1 MDERLEKLEAAV
13 GALQAAVTRQDRR
26 IAALEGGIAETPA
39 VAGDATEAVEPVDPA
54 PEALPDQWPI
64 SAVRGTPAL
73 VGRSLLILAGAF
85 LLRALTEAGT
95 FANGTGVVLGLAYA
109 ASWIIAAAMA
119 ARKGARGSAGFF
131 AVCAALIADPLIFEA
146 STEFGVLSPT
156 GSAVTLTI
164 MTAAGLFIASRWRL
178 QESAWVF
185 VVGAMGTAATLAVVR
200 PPGEAATAV
209 LVALGLAAVWLAG
222 RHGWEFLR
230 WLTAVGADVGVL
242 RLTAMASVPGGPHGV
257 DPPNLPLVVVLQ
269 AALLLGYVGSS
280 CARAVRGRN
289 PVRLFDYLQTAL
301 AWAIGWGGA
310 IQVARASGSGIRGL
324 AVFALLVGFAAY
336 AGAFGVV
343 DRRQGRNRSFLFL
356 SSFGLALVL
365 LGLPSAV
372 GSASPVVWAVLA
384 LIAAAAGSHWD
395 RVTLRA
401 HAAVLLAA
409 AWIASG
415 VAAEAAGDISGR
427 AGFDAAPGAIAIVV
441 AFLTVITTLVVLFAR
456 RLKTSGWVQRLPLT
470 ALLVMSGIVAVAT
483 LVSVA
488 ALVAPDSAL
497 WMGTVALSAL
507 TIVAAV
513 LASRWGIREAGWV
526 VYPLLAL
533 TGLRVALVDLASG
546 RTVVFV
552 IALTAYGAAL
562 IASPKIL
569 RSGRGRVQP
578 IE

>member
-1 MDERLEKLEAAV
+1 MDERLEKLQKAVEALEAAV
-13 GALQAAVTRQDRR
+13 SHQDRR
-26 IAALEGGIAETPA
+26 IAALESVTAEAPTDRA
-39 VAGDATEAVEPVDPA
+39 DVTDTVEPVDPA

-95 FANGTGVVLGLAYA
+95 LANGTGVVLGLAYA
-109 ASWIIAAAMA
+109 ASWIFAAGLA
-119 ARKGARGSAGFF
+119 ARKGARASAGFF

-146 STEFGVLSPT
+146 STEFGVLSST
-156 GSAVTLTI
+156 GSAITLTV

-185 VVGAMGTAATLAVVR
+185 VVGAMVTAATLAVVR

-230 WLTAVGADVGVL
+230 WLTAIGADVGVL
-242 RLTAMASVPGGPHGV
+242 RLTAMATAPGGPHGIEA
-257 DPPNLPLVVVLQ
+257 PHAPLVAVLQ
-269 AALLLGYVGSS
+269 GALLLGYVGSS
-280 CARAVRGRN
+280 FARALRGRH
-289 PVRLFDYLQTAL
+289 PIRVFDYLQTTV

-310 IQVARASGSGIRGL
+310 VQLARANDTGIRGL
-324 AVFALLVGFAAY
+324 AVFSLFVGLAAY

-356 SSFGLALVL
+356 SSLGLALVL
-365 LGLPSAV
+365 LGLPGTI
-372 GSASPVVWAVLA
+372 GSASAVAWAVLA

-401 HAAVLLAA
+401 HAAVLLGA

-415 VAAEAAGDISGR
+415 VAAEAAGDIGGR
-427 AGFDAAPGAIAIVV
+427 AGFDAVPGAGAMIV
-441 AFLTVITTLVVLFAR
+441 ASLTVITTLVVLFAR
-456 RLKTSGWVQRLPLT
+456 KLKTSGWVQRLPLT
-470 ALLVMSGIVAVAT
+470 ALLVMSGIVAAAALVSVAT
-483 LVSVA
+483 LV
-488 ALVAPDSAL
+488 APGSAL

-533 TGLRVALVDLASG
+533 TGLRVLLTDLASG
-546 RTVVFV
+546 RTGVFV
-552 IALTAYGAAL
+552 IALAAYGSAMIL
-562 IASPKIL
+562 SPRLL
-569 RSGRGRVQP
+569 RTHRRRQP
-578 IE
+578 RE

>member
-1 MDERLEKLEAAV
+1 MDERLEKLETAV
-13 GALQAAVTRQDRR
+13 EALEARVARQDRR
-26 IAALEGGIAETPA
+26 IAALEGGITETPT
-39 VAGDATEAVEPVDPA
+39 VAEDVTEAVEPVDPG

-85 LLRALTEAGT
+85 LLRALTEMGT

-109 ASWIIAAAMA
+109 ASLIIAAAMA

-164 MTAAGLFIASRWRL
+164 MTAAGLYVASRWRL

-185 VVGAMGTAATLAVVR
+185 VVGAMVTAATLAVVR

-209 LVALGLAAVWLAG
+209 LVALGLTAVWLAG

-242 RLTAMASVPGGPHGV
+242 RLTAMATVPGGPHGI
-257 DPPNLPLVVVLQ
+257 DPPNVPLVVVLQ
-269 AALLLGYVGSS
+269 AALLFGYVGSS
-280 CARAVRGRN
+280 CVRALRGRN
-289 PVRLFDYLQTAL
+289 PVRLFDYFQTAA
-301 AWAIGWGGA
+301 AWAIGWGGTLQ
-310 IQVARASGSGIRGL
+310 IARTHGSGITGL
-324 AVFALLVGFAAY
+324 SVFALLVGLAAY

-343 DRRQGRNRSFLFL
+343 DRRFGRNRSFVFL
-356 SSFGLALVL
+356 SSLGLVLVL
-365 LGLPSAV
+365 LGLPGTTA
-372 GSASPVVWAVLA
+372 SASPVIWAVLA
-384 LIAAAAGSHWD
+384 LVAAAAGSHWD
-395 RVTLRA
+395 RVTLRS
-401 HAAVLLAA
+401 HGAVLLGA

-415 VAAEAAGDISGR
+415 VAAEAAGDISGQT
-427 AGFDAAPGAIAIVV
+427 GFDAVPGAGAMIV
-441 AFLTVITTLVVLFAR
+441 ALLTVITTLVVLFAR
-456 RLKTSGWVQRLPLT
+456 KLKTSGWVQRLPLT
-470 ALLVMSGIVAVAT
+470 ALLVMSGIVAAAT

-488 ALVAPDSAL
+488 ALVAPGSAL

-507 TIVAAV
+507 TIAAAV

-533 TGLRVALVDLASG
+533 TGLRVVLTDLASG

-552 IALTAYGAAL
+552 IALAAYGAAL
-562 IASPKIL
+562 IVSPKIL
-569 RSGRGRVQP
+569 RSGRRRFQP
-578 IE
+578 TE